1 MKINVQKNKDSKNY
15 QIEIP
20 STVDLNHL
28 SKGELFPVYLI
39 DQKNIVKEVKACLLA
54 DGRSFLIENKIVRFN
69 ETFISKK
76 NEIYRIG
83 IGNNGLVSQN
93 QVTANIVRPVKPRQ
107 SAANLGGG
115 DIKSPMTGKIIS
127 ILVKNNTKIK
137 EGDTLIIIEAMKM
150 ENRIVAE
157 CDGLVTNVKINP
169 GVSVAAGDLLFSITP
184 EVQG

>member
-1 MKINVQKNKDSKNY
+1 M
-15 QIEIP
+15 
-20 STVDLNHL
+20 
-28 SKGELFPVYLI
+28 
-39 DQKNIVKEVKACLLA
+39 
-54 DGRSFLIENKIVRFN
+54 
-69 ETFISKK
+69 
-76 NEIYRIG
+76 
-83 IGNNGLVSQN
+83 
-93 QVTANIVRPVKPRQ
+93 RPVKPRQ